1 MEEKTRSHLKRTIST
16 RFSARG
22 LRYISRDKDTKVFFF
37 YFYNVVRLFIKRG
50 YSGWVTRLNS
60 FAKTERALR
69 WEKRHPK
76 AFRFLVLRFD
86 PQHFR
91 GLPLTC
97 LILGILL
104 NAFILSNMAEE
115 IIELSRLAKIDK
127 EISLYFFTHRNEQ
140 VAKVVYFFT
149 RMGSSPMVASVMLVF
164 AGFMIFQKRFHGL
177 ISLLAGL
184 GTSTLTAFVG
194 KWYYHLPRPKGLAW
208 YEELSYSFPS
218 GHATVAMAFYG
229 FLFYLLMMYLSSSNW
244 RNHVFF
250 MAIIF
255 ILGMGFSRIYL
266 GVHYLSDV
274 LGGFAIGFVWL
285 IFSMALLSWLD
296 FRKELSAKN

>member
-1 MEEKTRSHLKRTIST
+1 M
-16 RFSARG
+16 
-22 LRYISRDKDTKVFFF
+22 RYISRCKDTKVFFF

-50 YSGWVTRLNS
+50 YNGWVTWLNS
-60 FAKTERALR
+60 IAKTERALR
-69 WEKRHPK
+69 WEKKYPK
-76 AFRFLVLRFD
+76 IFRFIVLRFD

-97 LILGILL
+97 LILGVLL
-104 NAFILSNMAEE
+104 NAFILSNLAEE
-115 IIELSRLAKIDK
+115 IIELSQLAKIDK
-127 EISLYFFTHRNEQ
+127 EISLYFFTNRNEQ
-140 VAKVVYFFT
+140 IAQLIYFFT
-149 RMGSSPMVASVMLVF
+149 QMGSSPIVAGVMLF
-164 AGFMIFQKRFHGL
+164 FTGFMMSQKRYNAL
-177 ISLLAGL
+177 ISSLAAL
-184 GTSTLTAFVG
+184 STSTMTAFAG
-194 KWYYHLPRPKGLAW
+194 KWYYHFPRPIGLAW

-229 FLFYLLMMYLSSSNW
+229 FLFYLLMMHLSSSKW
-244 RNHVFF
+244 RNFVFF
-250 MAIIF
+250 IAILF

-296 FRKELSAKN
+296 FRKELTAKN

>member
-1 MEEKTRSHLKRTIST
+1 MAEKIRSHSKRTKST

-22 LRYISRDKDTKVFFF
+22 LRYISHGKDTKVFFF
-37 YFYNVVRLFIKRG
+37 YFCIVVRLFIKRS
-50 YSGWVTRLNS
+50 YNGWVIWLNS
-60 FAKTERALR
+60 FANSERALQ
-69 WEKRHPK
+69 WEKKHPK
-76 AFRFLVLRFD
+76 IFRFILLRFD

-91 GLPLTC
+91 GLPSTC

-104 NAFILSNMAEE
+104 NAFILSNLAEE

-127 EISLYFFTHRNEQ
+127 SISLFFFYHRNEQ
-140 VAKVVYFFT
+140 VAQIVYFFT
-149 RMGSSPMVASVMLVF
+149 RMGSPPTVAVVVLFF
-164 AGFMIFQKRFHGL
+164 AGLMILQKRYHGL
-177 ISLLAGL
+177 ICSLAALGL
-184 GTSTLTAFVG
+184 SAITAFAG
-194 KWYYHLPRPKGLAW
+194 KWYYRFPRPNGLAW

-229 FLFYLLMMYLSSSNW
+229 FMFYLLLMHLSSSGW
-244 RNHVFF
+244 RKFVFLLSVF
-250 MAIIF
+250 F

-274 LGGFAIGFVWL
+274 LGGFAIGLVWL

-296 FRKELSAKN
+296 FRKELTAKN